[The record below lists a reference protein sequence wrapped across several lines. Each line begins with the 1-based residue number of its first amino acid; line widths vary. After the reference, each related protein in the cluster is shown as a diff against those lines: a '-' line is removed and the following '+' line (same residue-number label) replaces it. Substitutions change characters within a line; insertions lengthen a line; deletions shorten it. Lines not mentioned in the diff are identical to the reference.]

1 MRKET
6 LLAAVTLLAFTAPAA
21 ATCLDQ
27 IGQLEQRLAQIE
39 TETADVQQQPVAGA
53 EQQPAADETV
63 EVEMEGGEEVEV
75 TAAQPGTEDQPQD
88 TWLGGTSPA
97 SVQGA
102 REQLDGA
109 RGMAEAGDEAAC
121 LEQVAQAERIIAGL
135 EEQ

>member
-6 LLAAVTLLAFTAPAA
+6 VFAAAVLLAFTAPAA

-27 IGQLEQRLAQIE
+27 IAQLEERLAQFE
-39 TETADVQQQPVAGA
+39 TETADAQQQAVAGA
-53 EQQPAADETV
+53 EQQPAAEETV
-63 EVEMEGGEEVEV
+63 ELEMEGGEEVEV

-121 LEQVAQAERIIAGL
+121 LEQVAQAERIVSGL
-135 EEQ
+135 EGQ